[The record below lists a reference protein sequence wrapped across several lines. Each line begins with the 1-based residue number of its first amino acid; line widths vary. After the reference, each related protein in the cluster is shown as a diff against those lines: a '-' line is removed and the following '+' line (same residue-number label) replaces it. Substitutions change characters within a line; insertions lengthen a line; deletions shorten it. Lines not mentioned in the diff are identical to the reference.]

1 MKEDSARD
9 LSNPSCI
16 WFQSSC
22 KWPSDALSRCGPTP
36 WLSREAKNCRGRE
49 RIINLV
55 LLKNEGRFVRLLQG
69 LPAAGSKFSEAPL
82 AVDCEWPAGAAVG
95 CCCLPKP
102 QQHCRAAD
110 VQNSSR
116 QGCALTGDLLV
127 CTFSSRAGSCSCS
140 VHASLPV
147 QRRNWAGVD
156 PVEAVSRSEG
166 RKENYQ
172 L

>member
-1 MKEDSARD
+1 MR
-9 LSNPSCI
+9 
-16 WFQSSC
+16 
-22 KWPSDALSRCGPTP
+22 T
-36 WLSREAKNCRGRE
+36 
-49 RIINLV
+49 
-55 LLKNEGRFVRLLQG
+55 LQG
-69 LPAAGSKFSEAPL
+69 LPAAGSMFSEAPL

-95 CCCLPKP
+95 CCCFPKP

-140 VHASLPV
+140 VHASLAV